1 MATGIY
7 GTVRPADVSPQDVEI
22 FYTFQDSVNTK
33 ATTVNTL
40 NPIEVLEKYDHPN
53 NVGRIIGGLYNL
65 KLPTNIF
72 NTKGI
77 YTLMIRPKEI
87 QTTILDCGI
96 LSAKPDIR
104 GIIFDLSEIDTEDLA
119 KFENNGLI
127 GYRIEF
133 LTFDPNSEEKKIQNY
148 PLIITSNF
156 RVSPVSENLNNTTQ
170 KGLRY
175 IINDAA
181 NLVFCTVTPSS
192 APSINPNA
200 VPFIGQ
206 PNQSVIL
213 TNTYFDPIS
222 IRITLVEH
230 DFDTLAIGIYGNQT
244 KSIED
249 GIRTYYNEN
258 DEIYKQFDEY
268 VIQDDVSND
277 ALFEVKRERD
287 VIDFTKDFNQIS
299 E

>member
-65 KLPTNIF
+65 KLSTNIF